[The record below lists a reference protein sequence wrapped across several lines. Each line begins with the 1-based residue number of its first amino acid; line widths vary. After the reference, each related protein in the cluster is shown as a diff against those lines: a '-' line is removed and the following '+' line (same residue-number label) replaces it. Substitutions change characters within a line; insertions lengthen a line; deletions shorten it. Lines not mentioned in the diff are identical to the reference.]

1 MATGTGEFGF
11 SGFLS
16 SMNLSADVL
25 NTVFC
30 EILDKAGAQSK
41 SFYIQEKLD
50 NVDPGL
56 VHMPL

>member
-1 MATGTGEFGF
+1 MEFGH

-25 NTVFC
+25 NIVFC

-41 SFYIQEKLD
+41 SFYIQAKLD

>member
-1 MATGTGEFGF
+1 MATETGEFGF